1 MPEIKSVVNTQNMY
15 DIKYLSNG
23 LLRLVKA
30 FTFLKVFKKLVA
42 NKWLNETAELI
53 FCNNPK
59 ASGKNILFFVEGTR
73 WCLLPKWPTKKI
85 NHCLTLYKVWLNN

>member
-15 DIKYLSNG
+15 DIKYLSNS

-59 ASGKNILFFVEGTR
+59 ASGKIFCCFLSREPGDAYFRNGLQ
-73 WCLLPKWPTKKI
+73 K
-85 NHCLTLYKVWLNN
+85 N